1 MAVAAM
7 MTYLVPLLL
16 LVGGL
21 ALPGAQWPGPE
32 AWARAGEDVR
42 RLTPSDFP
50 DLPPIVRDELN
61 RLGCTVP
68 QVHGEPRP
76 HNVVRG
82 AFRSARRTDIA
93 VLCSRGGASSILIFW
108 GNDLKTTA
116 EIARDEDEGYL
127 QVVGPGEIGYS
138 REIVTAP
145 PDFIRRQHERYGG
158 ATLPALSHDGI
169 NDLFV
174 GKASVV
180 WYLHDGKW
188 LRLAGV
194 D

>member
-1 MAVAAM
+1 MAVAAV
-7 MTYLVPLLL
+7 MTYLLPLLL
-16 LVGGL
+16 LAGGL
-21 ALPGAQWPGPE
+21 AMAGVQPPGPGV
-32 AWARAGEDVR
+32 WARAGADMR
-42 RLTPSDFP
+42 RLSPSDFP
-50 DLPPIVRDELN
+50 DLPPVVRDELN
-61 RLGCTVP
+61 RLGCTIP
-68 QVHGEPRP
+68 QVHGDLQP

-82 AFRSARRTDIA
+82 AFRSARRTDVA
-93 VLCSRGGASSILIFW
+93 VLCSREGASSILIFW
-108 GNDLKTTA
+108 GHDLKTTA
-116 EIARDEDEGYL
+116 EIARHEDEGYV
-127 QVVGPGEIGYS
+127 QVVGSGETGYS
-138 REIVTAP
+138 REIVTAT

-158 ATLPALSHDGI
+158 PKPPPLSHDGI